1 MTGGMQRK
9 PVLVVLVG
17 LGVLFVVILTL
28 WAYKPALDAPFVFDD
43 IPNIVN
49 SPAIRW
55 TEYSWENVVYLSD
68 SSLLRTRPVAN
79 FSFALNHLHGGLEP
93 RGYHLANVLIHLL
106 TGAALLWL
114 CVLYARNSGH
124 VNMLAASNWQLV
136 GLAPFAPAEY
146 AGRYLCCAAYGFAG
160 RAVYSTGVRQ
170 LPGCPIWPQRP
181 VPLVV
186 RCGAHFLDPGHR

>member
-1 MTGGMQRK
+1 MQRK

-136 GLAPFAPAEY
+136 GPALLPVGLFLLHPLNTQAVTYVVQRMASLAALFTLLAFASY
-146 AGRYLCCAAYGFAG
+146 
-160 RAVYSTGVRQ
+160 
-170 LPGCPIWPQRP
+170 
-181 VPLVV
+181 
-186 RCGAHFLDPGHR
+186 